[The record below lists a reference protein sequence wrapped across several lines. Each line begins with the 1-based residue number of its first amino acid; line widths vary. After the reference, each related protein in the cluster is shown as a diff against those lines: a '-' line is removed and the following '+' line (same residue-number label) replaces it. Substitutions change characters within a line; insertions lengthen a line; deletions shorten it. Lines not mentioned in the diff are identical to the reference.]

1 MKEKIKGR
9 ISGRIVRATLLGI
22 ILLILG
28 ISLITYT
35 FISTEQKNRTDKL
48 ADGVLNVVLETVKIQ
63 DISDLISNPSPDTET
78 YLNLKEKLI
87 TLRKASGAEYLHL
100 VIDHGNGFDYLVD
113 GIQEGDSALPGESV
127 EEEYQAFYAKVK
139 STQKAL
145 YGDYDPYEGKIL
157 FSNYFPIVGSDGQIV
172 AYLGAD
178 FDITESVAAT
188 QKTFIAIL
196 GFSLASLLLIA
207 FILTWAIRKM
217 LKPVSYIVAQCDLIA
232 NYDLTETLETDF
244 KGEFGLLA
252 ESLNTMRQNNLA
264 LISEIQKIC
273 YTVST
278 NFTSVQNATHGISNM
293 IEENTSSMS
302 KATLN
307 IVDQSKVVEKLK
319 HSGETLESNVIEMS
333 KVVTESVEKGES
345 VSQAL
350 DVSQVKMQAMKSQFL
365 DTMEGFEQLNEKM
378 DDLFQKSGSIMSIIE
393 TIRGI
398 AGQTNL
404 LALNAS
410 IEAARA
416 GEQGRGFAVVAE
428 EIRKL
433 AEESSA
439 SVSEIEEIIKAVLSG
454 IQASNEVAKT
464 NHESMKSANT
474 SVDETMI
481 QFGKTQAQ
489 MNNIIQRIR
498 ILGEKLEVLVEVE
511 KVVHHGTLKVDE
523 LSHQNALMI
532 EEVNQSTEEEC
543 ANVEEITASIDGLH
557 QMINLLKEHVD
568 RYKRFS

>member
-1 MKEKIKGR
+1 MKEKMKGR
-9 ISGRIVRATLLGI
+9 ISGRIVRVTLLSI
-22 ILLILG
+22 VLLILG

-35 FISTEQKNRTDKL
+35 FISSEQQNRTDKL
-48 ADGVLNVVLETVKIQ
+48 ADGVLNAVLETVKIQ
-63 DISDLISNPSPDTET
+63 DITDLMANPSMET
-78 YLNLKEKLI
+78 DVYLTLKEKLI
-87 TLRKASGAEYLHL
+87 TLRKASGAEYLH
-100 VIDHGNGFDYLVD
+100 VVVNQGDGFKYLID
-113 GIQEGDSALPGESV
+113 GIEDDDSALPGESV
-127 EEEYQAFYAKVK
+127 EAEYQAFYGKVK

-188 QKTFIAIL
+188 QKTFMAIL
-196 GFSLASLLLIA
+196 GFSFISLLLMGVL
-207 FILTWAIRKM
+207 LTWAIRKM
-217 LKPVSYIVAQCDLIA
+217 LKPVSYIVDQCDLIA
-232 NYDLTETLETDF
+232 NYDLTETLKTDF

-252 ESLNTMRQNNLA
+252 ESLNKMRQNNLA
-264 LISEIQKIC
+264 LISEIKKIC
-273 YTVST
+273 HTVST
-278 NFTSVQNATHGISNM
+278 NFVSVQNATHGISQM

-319 HSGETLESNVIEMS
+319 ESGETLESNVIEMS
-333 KVVTESVEKGES
+333 DVVAETVDKGEK

-350 DVSQVKMQAMKSQFL
+350 DASQVKMQAMKAQFS
-365 DTMEGFEQLNEKM
+365 DTMEGFVQLNEKM
-378 DDLFQKSGSIMSIIE
+378 NDLFQKSGSIMSIIE

-433 AEESSA
+433 AEESST
-439 SVSEIEEIIKAVLSG
+439 SVTEIEEIIKNVLSG
-454 IQASNEVAKT
+454 IKSSNEVALT
-464 NHESMKSANT
+464 NQDSMKSAND
-474 SVDETMI
+474 SVDETI
-481 QFGKTQAQ
+481 NQFGMTQIQ
-489 MNNIIQRIR
+489 MNDIIRRIQL
-498 ILGEKLEVLVEVE
+498 LGEKLEILVEVE
-511 KVVHHGTLKVDE
+511 KVVHHGTMTVDN
-523 LSHQNALMI
+523 LSHKNAFMI
-532 EEVNQSTEEEC
+532 EEVNQSSEEEC
-543 ANVEEITASIDGLH
+543 ANVEEITASIDGLN
-557 QMINLLKEHVD
+557 QMIYLLKEHVD
-568 RYKRFS
+568 RYKSI

>member
-1 MKEKIKGR
+1 MKEKMKGR
-9 ISGRIVRATLLGI
+9 ISGRIVRVTLLGI
-22 ILLILG
+22 VLLILG

-35 FISTEQKNRTDKL
+35 FISSEQQNRTDKL
-48 ADGVLNVVLETVKIQ
+48 AEGVLNAVLETVKIE
-63 DISDLISNPSPDTET
+63 DITELMSNPSTET
-78 YLNLKEKLI
+78 DLFQTLKEKLI
-87 TLRKASGAEYLHL
+87 MLRKASGAEYLH
-100 VIDHGNGFDYLVD
+100 VVVDQGNGFNYLVD
-113 GIQEGDSALPGESV
+113 GIQDGDSALPGESV
-127 EEEYQAFYAKVK
+127 EAEYQAFYDEVK

-188 QKTFIAIL
+188 QKTFMAIM
-196 GFSLASLLLIA
+196 GFSLASLLIIG

-217 LKPVSYIVAQCDLIA
+217 LKPVTYIVDQCDLIA
-232 NYDLTETLETDF
+232 NYDLTKTLKTDF

-264 LISEIQKIC
+264 LISEIKKIC
-273 YTVST
+273 HTVST
-278 NFTSVQNATHGISNM
+278 NFVSVQNATHGISQM
-293 IEENTSSMS
+293 IEENTTAMS

-307 IVDQSKVVEKLK
+307 IVDQTKVVEKLK
-319 HSGETLESNVIEMS
+319 QSGETLESNVIEMS
-333 KVVTESVEKGES
+333 GVVTETVNKGES

-350 DVSQVKMQAMKSQFL
+350 DASQVKMQVMKTQFS
-365 DTMEGFEQLNEKM
+365 DTMEGFVQLNEKM
-378 DDLFQKSGSIMSIIE
+378 NDLFQKSGSIMSIIE

-439 SVSEIEEIIKAVLSG
+439 SVSLIEGIIKDVLSG
-454 IQASNEVAKT
+454 IKASNEVAQT
-464 NHESMKSANT
+464 NHESMKNANI
-474 SVDETMI
+474 SVDETI
-481 QFGKTQAQ
+481 NQFGMTQTQ
-489 MNNIIQRIR
+489 MNIIIQRIR
-498 ILGEKLEVLVEVE
+498 LLGEKLEILVDVE
-511 KVVHHGTLKVDE
+511 KVVHHGTLTVDA
-523 LSHQNALMI
+523 LSHKNAVMI
-532 EEVNQSTEEEC
+532 EEVNQSSEEEC
-543 ANVEEITASIDGLH
+543 ANVEEITASIDGLN
-557 QMINLLKEHVD
+557 QMIYLLKEHVD
-568 RYKRFS
+568 RYKSI